1 MSTSTGSEFYP
12 LCEAI
17 ERATGHRPHIATARR
32 WFKKGV
38 AGIKLKVHF
47 VAGKFVTSPSE
58 VLQFV
63 AASTERKTA
72 RYNAAPIEIPDE
84 PKPLKTDAVEAAV
97 RKFEAMKPK
106 PKAKRSA
113 KKV

>member
-1 MSTSTGSEFYP
+1 M
-12 LCEAI
+12 CEAI
-17 ERATGHRPHIATARR
+17 ERATGSRPHIATARR

-38 AGIKLKVHF
+38 AGVKLQVYF
-47 VAGKFVTSPSE
+47 VNGRFHTTPSN
-58 VLQFV
+58 VLQFI

-72 RYNAAPIEIPDE
+72 RYNEAPIELPEE

-97 RKFEAMKPK
+97 RKFNAMKPK
-106 PKAKRSA
+106 PKAKRPA

>member
-17 ERATGHRPHIATARR
+17 ERATGSRPHIATARR

-38 AGIKLKVHF
+38 AGVKLQVYF
-47 VAGKFVTSPSE
+47 VNGRFHTTPSN
-58 VLQFV
+58 VLQFI

-72 RYNAAPIEIPDE
+72 RYNEAPIELPEE

-97 RKFEAMKPK
+97 RKFNAMKPK
-106 PKAKRSA
+106 PKAKRAA